1 MSEEDL
7 WSTKPTSSPRSS
19 PPDRGPLPE
28 DTAFPQPADVVIDMD
43 VDKGVAPQGSEAP
56 KAKSKPNFV
65 ILGAAGLIGLVVV
78 GGVGWM
84 AMKMG
89 AAPASRAAA
98 PSPASIVSPSA
109 VGVAAGSAADV
120 FVAASAS
127 PASGATAPA
136 TGADIFAAQAAS
148 AAASS
153 ADVAAAPASAQA
165 AVALQAPSPPGQ
177 VSEQAG
183 NEAKVATT
191 GDKAAVKT
199 NQPRQVKSAAAR
211 PSEVRRSKPARSVT
225 VARRSGTG
233 SQKGKA
239 SASAKPPASPPD
251 ETVVPAFVLMG
262 VYPLSGKDAQ
272 AWLRSGGGKTVVVR
286 AGDTVE
292 GVAIQA
298 VVPERRLVQT
308 SMGDLTSRGFAR

>member
-7 WSTKPTSSPRSS
+7 WSTKPTASPRSS
-19 PPDRGPLPE
+19 PPERDPSHDG
-28 DTAFPQPADVVIDMD
+28 TAFPQPADVVIDMD
-43 VDKGVAPQGSEAP
+43 EGSVPQGNDAP
-56 KAKSKPNFV
+56 KSKSKPNFV
-65 ILGAAGLIGLVVV
+65 ILGAAALIGLAVVA
-78 GGVGWM
+78 GGGWM
-84 AMKMG
+84 AMKMRS
-89 AAPASRAAA
+89 APASRVAA
-98 PSPASIVSPSA
+98 PSPASIVSPAA

-120 FVAASAS
+120 FVAASSSSAS
-127 PASGATAPA
+127 APTPAAGT
-136 TGADIFAAQAAS
+136 DIFAAQAAS

-177 VSEQAG
+177 ASAQTG

-199 NQPRQVKSAAAR
+199 NQPRQVKAAAAR
-211 PSEVRRSKPARSVT
+211 PSEVRRSKPARAVT
-225 VARRSGTG
+225 VARRGGAG

-239 SASAKPPASPPD
+239 SASAKQPANAS

-272 AWLRSGGGKTVVVR
+272 AWLRSSGGKTVVVR

-292 GVAIQA
+292 GVAIEA